1 MQPSFDSLRERLLR
15 AGIAPRRVR
24 RYLAELREHLADLTE
39 RERASGLEARQA
51 GERAMSL
58 LGSDAVLA
66 QAMIDK
72 GCGRSLAARA
82 PWAVFVMS
90 PMFLLIAAIALN
102 SILMFRLLWPM
113 QALTPEEMPES
124 YRALIDVAGVVTN
137 YLLGAVLSA
146 GCIVMALRQRLNSGW
161 VWLGLG
167 LIAVFAGLFG
177 FHIHEFPAA
186 PGHKATAVYSVAN
199 VVYWHKRASLAA
211 SLGVA
216 ALRAVVLFAIAAV
229 IYHMARL
236 RLIAHRG

>member
-39 RERASGLEARQA
+39 RERASGLEPRQA
-51 GERAMSL
+51 SERAVSL
-58 LGSDAVLA
+58 LGGDAELA
-66 QAMIDK
+66 QAMIDR

-90 PMFLLIAAIALN
+90 PLFLLVAAIALN

-113 QALTPEEMPES
+113 QGLTPEEMPES
-124 YRALIDVAGVVTN
+124 YRALIDLAGVATN

-146 GCIVMALRQRLNSGW
+146 GCIVVALRQRLNSGW

-167 LIAVFAGLFG
+167 LIAVFTGLFG

-186 PGHKATAVYSVAN
+186 AGHKAAAAYSVAN
-199 VVYWHKRASLAA
+199 VVYRDDQVSLAA
-211 SLGVA
+211 SLTVA
-216 ALRAVVLFAIAAV
+216 ALRAVVLFSAAGAV
-229 IYHMARL
+229 YRMVRL
-236 RLIAHRG
+236 RLIPDRA